1 MTTSSALPKQYD
13 PSEVEPRWRRFW
25 LENGFFH
32 ADEASPTVP
41 YAITLPPPNVTGSL
55 HIGHALGST
64 LQDILIRWKRMQGFN
79 AMWMPGIDHASI
91 AVHVLLEKDL
101 KRRANKTRF
110 DLGRDE
116 FMRQAWAWK
125 ERSGNRISE
134 QEKLMGFSLDWP
146 RERFTMD
153 ERANRAV
160 IEAFVRLYEDGLIF
174 RAKRM
179 INWDPVSET
188 VVSDLEV
195 DTAEENGSLWELRYP
210 VVGAGA
216 DGAIAGA
223 SADGAIAGASAGEV
237 IVVATTR
244 PETMLGDTA
253 VAVHASDER
262 YKHLHGKQVELPLT
276 GRRIPIVAIDLIR
289 DGKPWPDPAFG
300 SGAVKVTPAH
310 DPSDYEVSQVAGL
323 PILQVIDAK
332 GRMCAPAPEKYIGLT
347 VDEARKAV
355 VADLEAAG
363 LLGAVKDY
371 RVPRGRSQRSGAVI
385 EPMLM
390 EQWWVKAGALAE
402 KAIAAVE
409 QGKTKFVPE
418 HETKTFM
425 HWMTNIKDWCISR
438 QLWWGHRIPAWHCA
452 CGHITVARAAPAA
465 CGGCGGSALAQDD
478 DILDTW
484 FSSGLWPFSTLGWPD
499 KTRDLATFYPN
510 NVLVTGPDIIFFWV
524 ARMMMM
530 GIHFMGKVPFR
541 TVYLTSI
548 VTDENGDKMSKTK
561 GNVIDP
567 LDVVHGATLDQLL
580 ERVDLEKPPV
590 DPDMLKRAIR
600 KSFAKGIPAMG
611 ADALRFALTA
621 LNTTLRLRLSVE
633 RVEKYRNFINK
644 LWNASRFALMN
655 LDGYDPERFEAQLST
670 QAGRATLGMAERWIL
685 SRLQIVVGEVDGAL
699 ESFRFSDAANAI
711 FHFVWDELCDWY
723 IEIAKAHLYMSAE
736 LEQDAARNARRH
748 VVQGVLATALETT
761 MRLLHPFSPFV
772 TEEIWQKLPK
782 PPQLPGSLMITVFPR
797 SDASWIDP
805 AAEAEMQLLQ
815 DIAVACRMLK
825 QTYGVSPAKP
835 TEVELRVGQPAHRAV
850 IDKHRAII
858 ERAAK
863 VDATVVAAEAAAPA
877 AANSAKA
884 VVGADIEI
892 VMPLGG
898 LIDPAAE
905 RSRIAKELAKTD
917 KEIAALERKLGN
929 PDFLAKA
936 PDDVVAEQ
944 KARLAE
950 EKSRRQRLA
959 EALATLDHASGKLGG
974 DGGGGS

>member
-1 MTTSSALPKQYD
+1 VTTSSALPKQYD

-55 HIGHALGST
+55 HIGHGLGST

-79 AMWMPGIDHASI
+79 AMWMPGTDHASI

-101 KRRANKTRF
+101 KRREHKSRF
-110 DLGRDE
+110 ELGRDE
-116 FMRQAWAWK
+116 FMKRAWTWK

-134 QEKLMGFSLDWP
+134 QEKLMGFSLDWT

-153 ERANRAV
+153 ERSNRAV
-160 IEAFVRLYEDGLIF
+160 VEAFVRLYEDGLIF

-179 INWDPVSET
+179 INWDPSSET

-195 DTAEENGSLWELRYP
+195 DTVEENGSLWEIKYP
-210 VVGAGA
+210 IVGG
-216 DGAIAGA
+216 
-223 SADGAIAGASAGEV
+223 GE
-237 IVVATTR
+237 IIVATTR

-253 VAVHASDER
+253 VAVHAKDER
-262 YKHLHGKQVELPLT
+262 YLHLHGKQIELPLT
-276 GRRIPIVAIDLIR
+276 GRRIPIVPIDIIR

-310 DPSDYEVSQVAGL
+310 DPSDYEVSQIAGL

-332 GRMCAPAPEKYIGLT
+332 GRMCAPSPATYVGLT

-363 LLGAVKDY
+363 ALGEVKPY

-390 EQWWVKAGALAE
+390 EQWWVKAAPLAE
-402 KAIAAVE
+402 KAAAAVE

-452 CGHITVARAAPAA
+452 CGGITVARDTPTACSA
-465 CGGCGGSALAQDD
+465 CGGAELAQDE

-484 FSSGLWPFSTLGWPD
+484 FSSGLWPFSTLGWPE

-530 GIHFMGKVPFR
+530 GLYFMGKVPFR

-567 LDVVHGATLDQLL
+567 LDIVHGATLDQLL
-580 ERVDLEKPPV
+580 ERVDVEKPPV
-590 DPDMLKRAIR
+590 DPDKLKQTLR
-600 KSFAKGIPAMG
+600 KNFGKGIPAMG
-611 ADALRFALTA
+611 ADALRFALAA
-621 LNTTLRLRLSVE
+621 LNTTLRLRLSVD

-644 LWNASRFALMN
+644 LWNASRFALIN
-655 LDGYDPERFEAQLST
+655 LDGYDPERFEAQLT
-670 QAGRATLGMAERWIL
+670 TPAGRAALGMAERWIL
-685 SRLQIVVGEVDGAL
+685 SRLQVVVGEVDAAL
-699 ESFRFSDAANAI
+699 ESFRFADAANAI

-723 IEIAKAHLYMSAE
+723 IEIAKPHLYQSAE
-736 LEQDAARNARRH
+736 IEQDAARNARRH
-748 VVQGVLATALETT
+748 VVQGVLATVLETT

-772 TEEIWQKLPK
+772 TEEIWQQLPK

-797 SDASWIDP
+797 GDASWVDP

-815 DIAVACRMLK
+815 NVAVACRMLK
-825 QTYGVSPAKP
+825 QTYGVSPAQP
-835 TEVELRVGQPAHRAV
+835 IAVDLRVASAAPRAT
-850 IDKHRAII
+850 IEKYLAII

-863 VDATVVAAEAAAPA
+863 VDATLVDAAIAAPA
-877 AANSAKA
+877 AADAAKA
-884 VVGADIEI
+884 VVGGDVEV

-898 LIDPAAE
+898 LIDVVAE
-905 RSRIAKELAKTD
+905 QARIAKDIGKAD
-917 KEIAALERKLGN
+917 KEITTLEKKLGN
-929 PDFLAKA
+929 ADFLARA
-936 PDDVVAEQ
+936 PEDVVAEQ
-944 KARLAE
+944 RARLAE
-950 EKSRRQRLA
+950 EQSRRLRLVD
-959 EALATLDHASGKLGG
+959 ALATLRGAAGAAGAAGG
-974 DGGGGS
+974 AG

>member
-32 ADEASPTVP
+32 ADETSPTVP

-55 HIGHALGST
+55 HIGHGLGST
-64 LQDILIRWKRMQGFN
+64 LQDILTRWRRMQGFN

-101 KRRANKTRF
+101 MRRERLTRF

-116 FMRQAWAWK
+116 FMRRAWAWK
-125 ERSGNRISE
+125 ERSGNRIAE
-134 QEKLMGFSLDWP
+134 QEKLLGFSLDWP

-153 ERANRAV
+153 ERSNRAV
-160 IEAFVRLYEDGLIF
+160 IEAFVRLYEEGLIF

-195 DTAEENGSLWELRYP
+195 DTAEENGHLWELRYP
-210 VVGAGA
+210 LVGGGG
-216 DGAIAGA
+216 DLI
-223 SADGAIAGASAGEV
+223 
-237 IVVATTR
+237 VATTR
-244 PETMLGDTA
+244 PETMLGDTG
-253 VAVHASDER
+253 VAVHTADPR
-262 YKHLHGKQVELPLT
+262 YAHLHGKLVELPLT
-276 GRRIPIVAIDLIR
+276 GRQIPIVAVDLIR
-289 DGKPWPDPAFG
+289 DGKPWPDPEFG
-300 SGAVKVTPAH
+300 SGAVKLTPAH
-310 DPSDYEVSQVAGL
+310 DPSDYEVSQAYDL

-332 GRMCAPAPEKYIGLT
+332 GRMCAPAPARYVGMT
-347 VDEARKAV
+347 VEDARKAV

-363 LLGAVKDY
+363 ALGEVKPY

-390 EQWWVKAGALAE
+390 EQWWVKAAPLAE

-438 QLWWGHRIPAWHCA
+438 QLWWGHRIPAWHCT
-452 CGHITVARAAPAA
+452 CGTVIVAREAPKD
-465 CGGCGGSALAQDD
+465 CGTCGSTSLRQDD

-499 KTRDLATFYPN
+499 KTRELATFYPN

-530 GIHFMGKVPFR
+530 GLHFLGKVPFR

-561 GNVIDP
+561 GNVLDP

-590 DPDMLKRAIR
+590 DPEQLKKALR
-600 KSFAKGIPAMG
+600 KNFGKGIPAMG
-611 ADALRFALTA
+611 ADALRFALAA
-621 LNTTLRLRLSVE
+621 LNTTQRLRLSVD

-655 LDGYDPERFEAQLST
+655 LEGYDPERFEAQLAT
-670 QAGRATLGMAERWIL
+670 PAGRAALGMAERWIL
-685 SRLQIVVGEVDGAL
+685 SRLQAVVAEVDAAL
-699 ESFRFSDAANAI
+699 ESFRFADAAKAI

-723 IEIAKAHLYMSAE
+723 IELAKPALHVGADDAPGQDSAKS
-736 LEQDAARNARRH
+736 ARRH
-748 VVQGVLATALETT
+748 VVQGVLATVLETT
-761 MRLLHPFSPFV
+761 MRLLHPFAPFV

-782 PPQLPGSLMITVFPR
+782 PSQLPASLMITVFPR
-797 SDASWIDP
+797 ADQAFTDA
-805 AAEAEMQLLQ
+805 AAEAEMARLQ
-815 DIAVACRMLK
+815 DVAVACRMLK
-825 QTYGVSPAKP
+825 QTYGVSPAQ
-835 TEVELRVGQPAHRAV
+835 TIAVDLRVTSDAARGSIERHLGV
-850 IDKHRAII
+850 I

-863 VDATVVAAEAAAPA
+863 VTAALTGAAGAAPA
-877 AANSAKA
+877 DAAKA
-884 VVGADIEI
+884 VVGADVEV

-898 LIDPAAE
+898 LIDVAAE
-905 RSRIAKELAKTD
+905 RGRITKDLAKAD
-917 KEIAALERKLGN
+917 KEIGALEKKLAN
-929 PDFLAKA
+929 ADFLARA
-936 PDDVVAEQ
+936 PEDVVAEQ
-944 KARLAE
+944 RERLAE
-950 EKSRRQRLA
+950 EQARRGRLA
-959 EALATLDHASGKLGG
+959 DALATLAAQGAS
-974 DGGGGS
+974 

>member
-79 AMWMPGIDHASI
+79 AMWMPGTDHASI

-101 KRRANKTRF
+101 KRREQKTRF
-110 DLGRDE
+110 ELGRDE
-116 FMRQAWAWK
+116 FMQRAWTWK

-134 QEKLMGFSLDWP
+134 QEKLMGFSLDWG

-153 ERANRAV
+153 ERSNRAV

-195 DTAEENGSLWELRYP
+195 DTAEENGSLWEIKYP
-210 VVGAGA
+210 IVGG
-216 DGAIAGA
+216 G
-223 SADGAIAGASAGEV
+223 GE
-237 IVVATTR
+237 IIVATTR

-253 VAVHASDER
+253 VAVNANDER
-262 YKHLHGKQVELPLT
+262 YKHLVGKLVELPLT
-276 GRRIPIVAIDLIR
+276 GRQIPIVAIDILR
-289 DGKPWPDPAFG
+289 DNKPWPDPAFG

-310 DPSDYEVSQVAGL
+310 DPSDYEVSQIASL

-332 GRMCAPAPEKYIGLT
+332 GRMCAPAPAKYVGLT
-347 VDEARKAV
+347 VEEARKAV
-355 VADLEAAG
+355 VEDLEAAG
-363 LLGAVKDY
+363 ALGAVKDY
-371 RVPRGRSQRSGAVI
+371 KVPRGRSQRSGAVI

-390 EQWWVKAGALAE
+390 EQWWVKAGPLAE
-402 KAIAAVE
+402 KAAAAVE

-438 QLWWGHRIPAWHCA
+438 QLWWGHRIPAWHCS
-452 CGHITVARAAPAA
+452 CGAVTVARETPAA
-465 CGGCGGSALAQDD
+465 CGTCGGASLTQDP

-484 FSSGLWPFSTLGWPD
+484 FSSGLWPFSTLGWPE
-499 KTRDLATFYPN
+499 KTRELATFYPN

-530 GIHFMGKVPFR
+530 GLHFMGKVPFR

-548 VTDENGDKMSKTK
+548 VVDENGVKMSKTK

-567 LDVVHGATLDQLL
+567 LDIVHGATLDQLI
-580 ERVDLEKPPV
+580 ERVDIEKPPE
-590 DPDMLKRAIR
+590 PDKVKAAV
-600 KSFAKGIPAMG
+600 KKNFGKGIPPMG
-611 ADALRFALTA
+611 ADALRFALAA
-621 LNTTLRLRLSVE
+621 LNTSLRLRLSVD

-644 LWNASRFALMN
+644 LWNASRFALIN

-670 QAGRATLGMAERWIL
+670 AAGRSALGMPERWIL
-685 SRLQIVVGEVDGAL
+685 SRLQAVVNDVDSAL
-699 ESFRFSDAANAI
+699 ESFRFADAANAI

-723 IEIAKAHLYMSAE
+723 IEIAKPHLYMSAE
-736 LEQDAARNARRH
+736 LEQDAARNVRRH
-748 VVQGVLATALETT
+748 VVQGVLATVLETT
-761 MRLLHPFSPFV
+761 MRLLHPFSPYV
-772 TEEIWQKLPK
+772 TEEIWQQLPK

-797 SDASWIDP
+797 SDASWIDG
-805 AAEAEMQLLQ
+805 AAEAEMVLLQ
-815 DIAVACRMLK
+815 DVAVACRMLK
-825 QTYGVSPAKP
+825 QTYGVSPAQSIA
-835 TEVELRVGQPAHRAV
+835 VELRAGAAPRAT
-850 IDKHRAII
+850 IEKYLAII

-863 VDATVVAAEAAAPA
+863 VTAVVISTEGAGPTPADA
-877 AANSAKA
+877 AKA
-884 VVGADIEI
+884 VVGADVEI

-898 LIDPAAE
+898 LIDVAQE
-905 RSRIAKELAKTD
+905 KTRIAKDIGKAD
-917 KEIAALERKLGN
+917 KEITTLERKLGN
-929 PDFLAKA
+929 ADFLAKA

-944 KARLAE
+944 KARLGE
-950 EKSRRQRLA
+950 EQARRQRLVD
-959 EALATLDHASGKLGG
+959 ALATLNASTGAA
-974 DGGGGS
+974 

>member
-1 MTTSSALPKQYD
+1 MTSSALPKQYD

-91 AVHVLLEKDL
+91 AVHVLLENDL
-101 KRRANKTRF
+101 KRRGGKTRF

-125 ERSGNRISE
+125 ERAGHRIGE

-195 DTAEENGSLWELRYP
+195 DTVEENGSLWEIRYGL
-210 VVGAGA
+210 V
-216 DGAIAGA
+216 DGG
-223 SADGAIAGASAGEV
+223 GE

-253 VAVHASDER
+253 VAVHARDAR
-262 YKHLHGKQVELPLT
+262 YLHLHGKEVDLPLT
-276 GRRIPIVAIDLIR
+276 GRRIPIVPIDLVR

-310 DPSDYEVSQVAGL
+310 DPSDYEVSQIANL
-323 PILQVIDAK
+323 PILQVIDAR
-332 GRMCAPAPEKYIGLT
+332 GRMCAPAPDKYVGLT
-347 VDEARKAV
+347 VDDARKAV

-363 LLGAVKDY
+363 RLGEVKPY

-390 EQWWVKAGALAE
+390 EQWWVKAAPLAE
-402 KAIAAVE
+402 KAAAAVE

-452 CGHITVARAAPAA
+452 CGAFTVARTAPEA
-465 CGGCGGSALAQDD
+465 CSRCNGKELRQDE

-530 GIHFMGKVPFR
+530 GLHFMGKVPFR

-548 VTDENGDKMSKTK
+548 VTDENGAKMSKTK
-561 GNVIDP
+561 GNGIDP
-567 LDVVHGATLDQLL
+567 LDVVHGATLDQLV
-580 ERVDLEKPPV
+580 ERVDVEKPPG
-590 DPDMLKRAIR
+590 DLEAIKRLVR
-600 KSFAKGIPAMG
+600 RNFPKGVPPMG
-611 ADALRFALTA
+611 ADALRFALAA
-621 LNTTLRLRLSVE
+621 LNTTQRIRLSVD

-670 QAGRATLGMAERWIL
+670 QAGRAALGMAERWIL
-685 SRLQIVVGEVDGAL
+685 SRLQSVVAEVDGAL
-699 ESFRFSDAANAI
+699 ESFRFNDAAGAI

-723 IEIAKAHLYMSAE
+723 IEIAKPHLYMSAE
-736 LEQDAARNARRH
+736 DEQDAARNARRH

-761 MRLLHPFSPFV
+761 MRLMHPFSPFV

-797 SDASWIDP
+797 SDASWVDP
-805 AAEAEMQLLQ
+805 AAEAEVRLLQ
-815 DIAVACRMLK
+815 EVAVACRMLK
-825 QTYGVSPAKP
+825 QTYGVSPAQSIA
-835 TEVELRVGQPAHRAV
+835 VELRIANPAHRAV
-850 IDKHRAII
+850 IETHLGII

-863 VDATVVAAEAAAPA
+863 VEAAIVAADGAAPA
-877 AANSAKA
+877 PADAAKA
-884 VVGADIEI
+884 VVGADLEI

-898 LIDPAAE
+898 LIDVAAE
-905 RSRIAKELAKTD
+905 KSRIAKDIAKTD
-917 KEIAALERKLGN
+917 KEISAIERKLGN
-929 PDFLAKA
+929 ADFLAKA

-950 EKSRRQRLA
+950 EQSRRQRLA
-959 EALATLDHASGKLGG
+959 DALATLELATAQGHGQSGKDKAGQTSQA
-974 DGGGGS
+974 GGGSS

>member
-1 MTTSSALPKQYD
+1 VTTSSALPKQYD

-55 HIGHALGST
+55 HIGHGLGST

-79 AMWMPGIDHASI
+79 AMWLPGTDHASI
-91 AVHVLLEKDL
+91 AVHVLLENDL
-101 KRRANKTRF
+101 KRRDGKTRF

-116 FMRQAWAWK
+116 FMRRAWAWK
-125 ERSGNRISE
+125 ERAGNRISE
-134 QEKLMGFSLDWP
+134 QEKLMGFSLDWT

-153 ERANRAV
+153 ERSNRAV
-160 IEAFVRLYEDGLIF
+160 VEAFVRLYEDGLIF

-195 DTAEENGSLWELRYP
+195 DTVEENGSLWEIRYP
-210 VVGAGA
+210 IVA
-216 DGAIAGA
+216 A
-223 SADGAIAGASAGEV
+223 SGEAASAGE
-237 IVVATTR
+237 IIVATTR

-253 VAVHASDER
+253 VAVNAHDER
-262 YKHLHGKQVELPLT
+262 YKHLVGRLVELPLT

-310 DPSDYEVSQVAGL
+310 DPSDYEVSQVAQL

-332 GRMCAPAPEKYIGLT
+332 GRICAPAPAAYIGLT
-347 VDEARKAV
+347 VEQARKAV

-363 LLGAVKDY
+363 ALGSIKDY

-390 EQWWVKAGALAE
+390 EQWWVKAAPLAE
-402 KAIAAVE
+402 RAVAAVE
-409 QGKTKFVPE
+409 QDKTRFVPE

-425 HWMTNIKDWCISR
+425 HWMTHIKDWCISR
-438 QLWWGHRIPAWHCA
+438 QLWWGHRIPAWHCSA
-452 CGHITVARAAPAA
+452 CRAVTVARAAPAA
-465 CGGCGGSALAQDD
+465 CSACHSAEIAQDE

-530 GIHFMGKVPFR
+530 GLYFMGKTPFR
-541 TVYLTSI
+541 TVYLTSL

-567 LDVVHGATLDQLL
+567 LDIVHGATLEQLL
-580 ERVDLEKPPV
+580 ERIDIEKPPA
-590 DPDMLKRAIR
+590 DPELLKRAIR
-600 KSFAKGIPAMG
+600 KNFAKGIPGMG
-611 ADALRFALTA
+611 ADALRFALAA
-621 LNTTLRLRLSVE
+621 LNTTLRLRLSVD

-644 LWNASRFALMN
+644 LWNASRFALIN
-655 LDGYDPERFEAQLST
+655 LDGYDPERFEAQLT
-670 QAGRATLGMAERWIL
+670 TPAGRAALGMAERWIL
-685 SRLQIVVGEVDGAL
+685 SRLQAVVGAVDAAL
-699 ESFRFSDAANAI
+699 ESLRFSDAANAI

-723 IEIAKAHLYMSAE
+723 IEIAKPHLYMSAE
-736 LEQDAARNARRH
+736 FEQDAARNVRRH
-748 VVQGVLATALETT
+748 VVQGVLATVLETT

-772 TEEIWQKLPK
+772 TEEIWQQLPK

-797 SDASWIDP
+797 SDAAWVDP

-815 DIAVACRMLK
+815 DVAVACRMLK
-825 QTYGVSPAKP
+825 QTYGVSPAQAIA
-835 TEVELRVGQPAHRAV
+835 VELRVADPAQRQ
-850 IDKHRAII
+850 IIEGYLPII

-863 VDATVVAAEAAAPA
+863 VTGTVSADLAISAPA
-877 AANSAKA
+877 DAAKA
-884 VVGADIEI
+884 VVGGDVEI

-898 LIDPAAE
+898 LIDIAAE
-905 RSRIAKELAKTD
+905 KSRIAKDIGKAD
-917 KEIAALERKLGN
+917 KEITTLQKKLGN
-929 PDFLAKA
+929 ADFLARA
-936 PDDVVAEQ
+936 PEDVVAEQ
-944 KARLAE
+944 KSRLVE
-950 EKSRRQRLA
+950 EQSRRQRLVD
-959 EALATLDHASGKLGG
+959 ALATLSASGAAP
-974 DGGGGS
+974 

>member
-1 MTTSSALPKQYD
+1 VTTTSALPKQYD

-101 KRRANKTRF
+101 KRREQRTRF

-125 ERSGNRISE
+125 ERSGSRISE

-153 ERANRAV
+153 ERSNRAV
-160 IEAFVRLYEDGLIF
+160 IEAFVRLHEDGLIF

-195 DTAEENGSLWELRYP
+195 DTAEENGSLWEIRYP
-210 VVGAGA
+210 LVA
-216 DGAIAGA
+216 A
-223 SADGAIAGASAGEV
+223 SADGELVADAGE
-237 IVVATTR
+237 IIVATTR

-262 YKHLHGKQVELPLT
+262 YLHLHGKEVVLPLT
-276 GRRIPIVAIDLIR
+276 GRRIPIVAIDLVR

-300 SGAVKVTPAH
+300 SGAVKLTPAH
-310 DPSDYEVSQVAGL
+310 DPSDYEVAELFGL

-332 GRMCAPAPEKYIGLT
+332 GRMCAPAPAAYVGLT

-363 LLGAVKDY
+363 ALGKVLDH

-390 EQWWVKAGALAE
+390 EQWWVKAAPLAD
-402 KAIAAVE
+402 KAVAAVE
-409 QGKTKFVPE
+409 QGKTRFVPE

-425 HWMTNIKDWCISR
+425 HWMTHIKDWCISR
-438 QLWWGHRIPAWHCA
+438 QLWWGHRIPAWHCT
-452 CGHITVARAAPAA
+452 CGTIMVARVAPAE
-465 CGGCGGSALAQDD
+465 CGSCGNPAITQDP

-530 GIHFMGKVPFR
+530 GLHFMGKPPFR

-548 VTDENGDKMSKTK
+548 VTDDNGDKMSKTK

-567 LDVVHGATLDQLL
+567 LDIVHGATLEQLL
-580 ERVDLEKPPV
+580 ERVDVEKPPV
-590 DPDMLKRAIR
+590 DPELLKRAL
-600 KSFAKGIPAMG
+600 KKNFGKGIPAMG
-611 ADALRFALTA
+611 ADALRFALAA
-621 LNTTLRLRLSVE
+621 LNTTLRLRLSVD

-655 LDGYDPERFEAQLST
+655 LEGYDPERFEAQLST
-670 QAGRATLGMAERWIL
+670 PAGRAALGMPERWIL
-685 SRLQIVVGEVDGAL
+685 SRLQAVVGEVDAAL

-723 IEIAKAHLYMSAE
+723 IEIAKPHLYLSPE
-736 LEQDAARNARRH
+736 PEPDPARTARRH
-748 VVQGVLATALETT
+748 VVQGVLANVLETT
-761 MRLLHPFSPFV
+761 MRLLHPFAPFV

-797 SDASWIDP
+797 SDASFVDP
-805 AAEAEMQLLQ
+805 AAQAEMRLLQ
-815 DIAVACRMLK
+815 DVAVACRMLK
-825 QTYGVSPAKP
+825 QTYGVSPAQSIA
-835 TEVELRVGQPAHRAV
+835 VEIRVANSVPRAT
-850 IDKHRAII
+850 IERYLPII

-863 VDATVVAAEAAAPA
+863 VAATLSADLAAATPGDA
-877 AANSAKA
+877 AKA
-884 VVGADIEI
+884 VVGADVEL

-898 LIDPAAE
+898 LIDVVAE
-905 RSRIAKELAKTD
+905 RARIAKDLAKAD
-917 KEIAALERKLGN
+917 KEIGGLEKRLGN
-929 PDFLAKA
+929 ADFLSRA
-936 PDDVVAEQ
+936 PQDVVVEQ
-944 KARLAE
+944 
-950 EKSRRQRLA
+950 RQRLA
-959 EALATLDHASGKLGG
+959 EEQARRGRLADALATLSAAGSRFVAAPG
-974 DGGGGS
+974 DGS

>member
-55 HIGHALGST
+55 HIGHGLGST
-64 LQDILIRWKRMQGFN
+64 LQDILIRWKRMQGAN

-101 KRRANKTRF
+101 KRREHKSRF
-110 DLGRDE
+110 ELGRDE
-116 FMRQAWAWK
+116 FMKRAWTWK

-134 QEKLMGFSLDWP
+134 QEKLMGFSLDWT

-153 ERANRAV
+153 ERSNRAV
-160 IEAFVRLYEDGLIF
+160 VEAFVRLYEDGLIF

-179 INWDPVSET
+179 INWDPSSET

-195 DTAEENGSLWELRYP
+195 DTVEENGSLWEIKYP
-210 VVGAGA
+210 IVGG
-216 DGAIAGA
+216 
-223 SADGAIAGASAGEV
+223 GE
-237 IVVATTR
+237 IIVATTR

-253 VAVHASDER
+253 VAVHAKDER
-262 YKHLHGKQVELPLT
+262 YLHLHGKQIELPLT
-276 GRRIPIVAIDLIR
+276 GRRIPIVPIDIIR

-310 DPSDYEVSQVAGL
+310 DPSDYEVSQIAGL

-332 GRMCAPAPEKYIGLT
+332 GRMCAPSPATYVGLT

-363 LLGAVKDY
+363 ALGEVKPY

-390 EQWWVKAGALAE
+390 EQWWVKAAPLAE
-402 KAIAAVE
+402 KAAAAVE

-452 CGHITVARAAPAA
+452 CGGITVARDTPTACSA
-465 CGGCGGSALAQDD
+465 CGGAELAQDE

-484 FSSGLWPFSTLGWPD
+484 FSSGLWPFSTLGWPE

-530 GIHFMGKVPFR
+530 GLYFMGKVPFR

-567 LDVVHGATLDQLL
+567 LDIVHGATLDQLL
-580 ERVDLEKPPV
+580 ERVDVEKPPV
-590 DPDMLKRAIR
+590 DPDKLKQTLR
-600 KSFAKGIPAMG
+600 KNFGKGIPAMG
-611 ADALRFALTA
+611 ADALRFALAA
-621 LNTTLRLRLSVE
+621 LNTTLRLRLSVD

-644 LWNASRFALMN
+644 LWNASRFALIN
-655 LDGYDPERFEAQLST
+655 LDGYDPERFEAQLT
-670 QAGRATLGMAERWIL
+670 TPAGRAALGMAERWIL
-685 SRLQIVVGEVDGAL
+685 SRLQVVVGEVDAAL
-699 ESFRFSDAANAI
+699 ESFRFADAANAI

-723 IEIAKAHLYMSAE
+723 IEIAKPHLYQSAE
-736 LEQDAARNARRH
+736 IEQDAARNARRH
-748 VVQGVLATALETT
+748 VVQGVLATVLETT

-772 TEEIWQKLPK
+772 TEEIWQQLPK

-797 SDASWIDP
+797 GDASWVDP

-815 DIAVACRMLK
+815 NVAVACRMLK
-825 QTYGVSPAKP
+825 QTYGVSPAQP
-835 TEVELRVGQPAHRAV
+835 IAVDLRVASAAPRAT
-850 IDKHRAII
+850 IEKYLAII

-863 VDATVVAAEAAAPA
+863 VDATLVDAAIAAPA
-877 AANSAKA
+877 AADAAKA
-884 VVGADIEI
+884 VVGGDVEV

-898 LIDPAAE
+898 LIDVVAE
-905 RSRIAKELAKTD
+905 QARIAKDIGKAD
-917 KEIAALERKLGN
+917 KEITTLEKKLGN
-929 PDFLAKA
+929 ADFLARA
-936 PDDVVAEQ
+936 PEDVVAEQ
-944 KARLAE
+944 RARLAE
-950 EKSRRQRLA
+950 EQSRRLRLVD
-959 EALATLDHASGKLGG
+959 ALATLRGAAGAAGAAGG
-974 DGGGGS
+974 AG

>member
-1 MTTSSALPKQYD
+1 VTTSSALPKQYD

-101 KRRANKTRF
+101 KRRENKTRF
-110 DLGRDE
+110 ELGREE
-116 FMRQAWAWK
+116 FMRRAWAWK
-125 ERSGNRISE
+125 ERSGTRISE

-153 ERANRAV
+153 PRANRSV
-160 IEAFVRLYEDGLIF
+160 VEAFVRLYEEGLIF

-179 INWDPVSET
+179 INWDPASET

-195 DTAEENGSLWELRYP
+195 DVVEENGSLWEIRYP
-210 VVGAGA
+210 IAEAVAAGDPGA
-216 DGAIAGA
+216 
-223 SADGAIAGASAGEV
+223 V

-276 GRRIPIVAIDLIR
+276 GRRIPIVAIDLVR

-310 DPSDYEVSQVAGL
+310 DPSDYEVSQVADL
-323 PILQVIDAK
+323 PILQVIDPR
-332 GRMCAPAPEKYIGLT
+332 GRMCAPAPDRYVGLT
-347 VDEARKAV
+347 VEEARKAV

-371 RVPRGRSQRSGAVI
+371 KVPRGRSQRSGAVI
-385 EPMLM
+385 EPLLM
-390 EQWWVKAGALAE
+390 EQWWVKAAPLAE
-402 KAIAAVE
+402 KAIASVE
-409 QGKTKFVPE
+409 QGKTRFVPE

-452 CGHITVARAAPAA
+452 CGAITVARSAPET
-465 CGGCGGSALAQDD
+465 CPTCGGSKLRQDE

-530 GIHFMGKVPFR
+530 GLHFMGKVPFR

-548 VTDENGDKMSKTK
+548 VTDESGAKMSKTK
-561 GNVIDP
+561 GNVMDP
-567 LDVVHGATLDQLL
+567 LDVVYGASLDQLL
-580 ERVDLEKPPV
+580 ERVDVEKPPV
-590 DPDMLKRAIR
+590 DPDVLKRAIR
-600 KSFAKGIPAMG
+600 KNFAKGIPSMG
-611 ADALRFALTA
+611 ADALRFALAA
-621 LNTTLRLRLSVE
+621 LNTTQRIRLSVD

-670 QAGRATLGMAERWIL
+670 PAGRAALGTAERWIL
-685 SRLQIVVGEVDGAL
+685 SRLQAVVSDVDNAL
-699 ESFRFSDAANAI
+699 EAFRFNDAAGAI

-723 IEIAKAHLYMSAE
+723 IEIAKPHLYMSAE

-782 PPQLPGSLMITVFPR
+782 PSQLPGSLMITVFPR

-805 AAEAEMQLLQ
+805 ASEAEIRLVQ
-815 DIAVACRMLK
+815 DVAVGCRMLK
-825 QTYGVSPAKP
+825 QTYDISPAQSVA
-835 TEVELRVGQPAHRAV
+835 VELRIAAASPRAV
-850 IDKHRAII
+850 IEKHLQIV

-863 VDATVVAAEAAAPA
+863 VTAALTSADGAVPPNAART
-877 AANSAKA
+877 
-884 VVGADIEI
+884 VVGADVEI
-892 VMPLGG
+892 VMPLAG
-898 LIDPAAE
+898 LIDVAAE
-905 RSRIAKELAKTD
+905 KSRIEKDLGKAE

-929 PDFLAKA
+929 ADFLARA
-936 PDDVVAEQ
+936 PEDVIAEQ
-944 KARLAE
+944 RARLAE
-950 EKSRRQRLA
+950 EQSRRQRLA
-959 EALATLDHASGKLGG
+959 DALATLSAAHGAAPGASP
-974 DGGGGS
+974 